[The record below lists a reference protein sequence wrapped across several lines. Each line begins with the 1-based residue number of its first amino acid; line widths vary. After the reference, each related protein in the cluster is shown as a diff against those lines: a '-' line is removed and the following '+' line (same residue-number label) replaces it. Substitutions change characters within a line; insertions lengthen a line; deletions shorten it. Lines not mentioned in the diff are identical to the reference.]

1 MVCAL
6 ANMRIVSGA
15 DSAAHGRAIKTDM
28 DWTLAVACM
37 LATAPRIARHMDLEE
52 LLAACTMHM
61 NHEIG

>member
-6 ANMRIVSGA
+6 ADMLIVSGA

-28 DWTLAVACM
+28 DWTLAVTCM
-37 LATAPRIARHMDLEE
+37 LATAPRLARHLV
-52 LLAACTMHM
+52 LLATCTMHM